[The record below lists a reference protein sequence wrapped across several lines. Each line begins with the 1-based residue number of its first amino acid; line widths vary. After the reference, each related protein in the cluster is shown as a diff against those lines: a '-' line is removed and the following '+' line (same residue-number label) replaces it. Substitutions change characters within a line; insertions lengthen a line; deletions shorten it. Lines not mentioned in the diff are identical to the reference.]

1 MIVLHRLTLKERLME
16 LLFPELRRIRE
27 QQIDKA
33 MRILMADYEEPCVI
47 DEWLL
52 PDGLGTPARKIKL

>member
-1 MIVLHRLTLKERLME
+1 MIVLKRLRLRDRLME

-33 MRILMADYEEPCVI
+33 MRILMENFEEPCVI
-47 DEWLL
+47 DKWLL
-52 PDGLGTPARKIKL
+52 PDGLGSPARRIK